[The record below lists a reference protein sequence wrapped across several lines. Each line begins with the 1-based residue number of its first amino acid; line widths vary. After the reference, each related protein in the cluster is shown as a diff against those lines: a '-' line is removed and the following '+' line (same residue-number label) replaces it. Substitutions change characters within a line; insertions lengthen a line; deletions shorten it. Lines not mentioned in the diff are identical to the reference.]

1 MNIFRE
7 FEKNNDKYIATNNFY
22 ISSDDEC
29 GNIEYNLFNINS
41 LNKIVNDKIIV
52 YSDNLYI
59 NVRNN
64 EYINLIT
71 LSNISFS
78 LNDIDINKNYIINKF
93 MESDVEIDDNIIE
106 DIYYNNEFAKRMN
119 INLPDKYMNQSNIEK
134 KYLFKINM
142 VELNQS
148 FYQENNKLVLSL

>member
-52 YSDNLYI
+52 YSDNLHI

-71 LSNISFS
+71 LSNIIISFVS
-78 LNDIDINKNYIINKF
+78 MFFILLFSCNFHLYPNDVFCFPYIH
-93 MESDVEIDDNIIE
+93 D
-106 DIYYNNEFAKRMN
+106 
-119 INLPDKYMNQSNIEK
+119 
-134 KYLFKINM
+134 
-142 VELNQS
+142 
-148 FYQENNKLVLSL
+148 

>member
-52 YSDNLYI
+52 YSDNLHI

-106 DIYYNNEFAKRMN
+106 DIYYNNEFAKKMN

>member
-1 MNIFRE
+1 
-7 FEKNNDKYIATNNFY
+7 
-22 ISSDDEC
+22 
-29 GNIEYNLFNINS
+29 
-41 LNKIVNDKIIV
+41 
-52 YSDNLYI
+52 
-59 NVRNN
+59 
-64 EYINLIT
+64 
-71 LSNISFS
+71 
-78 LNDIDINKNYIINKF
+78 

-106 DIYYNNEFAKRMN
+106 DIYYNNEFAKKMN

>member
-22 ISSDDEC
+22 ISSDDEY

-41 LNKIVNDKIIV
+41 LNKIV
-52 YSDNLYI
+52 YSDNLHI

-78 LNDIDINKNYIINKF
+78 LNDTDINKNYIINKF

-106 DIYYNNEFAKRMN
+106 DIYYNNEFAKKMN